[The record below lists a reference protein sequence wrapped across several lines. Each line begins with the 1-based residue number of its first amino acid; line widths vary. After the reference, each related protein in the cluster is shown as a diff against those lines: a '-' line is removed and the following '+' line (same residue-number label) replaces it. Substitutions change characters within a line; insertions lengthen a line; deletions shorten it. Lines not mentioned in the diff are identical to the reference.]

1 MFALVDCNSFFCSVE
16 RVFHPGLRGVPVCVL
31 SNNDGCIVA
40 LTPEAKALGLK
51 RGDPLFKVR
60 DVVARGGVRVFSGN
74 LMLYAAMS
82 RRINRILRRHI
93 HYVETYSIDECFCN
107 LQGYERLCEAK
118 PNGGSGEAASGL
130 EGFIRD
136 IVGEIDRSTGIPVS
150 VGIAPTKT
158 LAKMGSKFAKQYKGY
173 RAVCL
178 IDTDEK
184 RRKAL
189 ALFPLADVWGIGRN
203 TLRDLLAYGVNTPLE
218 LAEKSEAWV
227 RSRFSL
233 PVVRTW
239 MELRGTPCIDTAE
252 PLVAGTITTSRSFG
266 HAVTDLGNLREAVAH
281 FTAACANKLRA
292 RSALAGTISV
302 FVANSPFDQRAPWYG
317 GSSTRPLFVPTAD
330 TLELTRTALD
340 ILTEI
345 YRPGI
350 QYKKAGV
357 ILSHIVP
364 AAPLQLRLFDP
375 VDGRS
380 HRRRLMQ
387 VVDGL
392 NHRFGLKR
400 VHLAVEGDKESPWHV
415 KCAHSTPDYLTDIDQ
430 LLTVRI

>member
-1 MFALVDCNSFFCSVE
+1 MFALVDCNSFFCAVE
-16 RVFHPGLRGVPVCVL
+16 RVFHPDLRDMPVCVL

-60 DVVARGGVRVFSGN
+60 DVVAQGGVRVFSGN

-82 RRINRILRRHI
+82 RRINRILRHHI

-107 LQGYERLCEAK
+107 LQGYDQFHNLADFMRTIA
-118 PNGGSGEAASGL
+118 NT
-130 EGFIRD
+130 
-136 IVGEIDRSTGIPVS
+136 IDRYTGIPVS

-178 IDTDEK
+178 IDTEEK

-189 ALFPLADVWGIGRN
+189 GLFPLADVWGIGRN
-203 TLRDLLAYGVNTPLE
+203 TLRDLQAYGVNTPLD
-218 LAEKSEAWV
+218 LAEKSETWV
-227 RSRFSL
+227 RSRFNL

-239 MELRGTPCIDTAE
+239 MELRGIPCIDTAE
-252 PLVAGTITTSRSFG
+252 PLMAGSITTSRSFG
-266 HAVTDLGNLREAVAH
+266 QKVTDLSNLREAVAH

-292 RSALAGTISV
+292 RNALAGTVSV
-302 FVANSPFDQRAPWYG
+302 FVSNSPFAPTEAWYG
-317 GSSTRPLFVPTAD
+317 GGSTRPLFMPTAD

-350 QYKKAGV
+350 PYKKAGV
-357 ILSHIVP
+357 ILSDIVP
-364 AAPLQLRLFDP
+364 ASPLQLRLFDP
-375 VDGRS
+375 VSGRS

-400 VHLAVEGDKESPWHV
+400 VHLAVEGDGESPWHV
-415 KCAHSTPDYLTDIDQ
+415 KCAHRTPDYLTDINQ
-430 LLTVRI
+430 LLTVNI